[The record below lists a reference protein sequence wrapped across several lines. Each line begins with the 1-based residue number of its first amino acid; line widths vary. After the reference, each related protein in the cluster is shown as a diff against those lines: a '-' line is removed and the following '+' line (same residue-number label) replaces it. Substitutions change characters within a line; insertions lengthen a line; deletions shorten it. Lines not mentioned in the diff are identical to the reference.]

1 MAEILAPSAQWQVR
15 LAKKLT
21 EATLMVSRMWGSLGL
36 GVQGIMADLQ
46 GVANRGCLIH
56 VGRDTEKNG
65 KALLAET
72 TVLWEPKL
80 EAEALGAQKLTLN
93 VLCS

>member
-1 MAEILAPSAQWQVR
+1 MAEILTPSAQWQVR
-15 LAKKLT
+15 LAKKLK
-21 EATLMVSRMWGSLGL
+21 EATPMVSRIGKSHYLC
-36 GVQGIMADLQ
+36 QGIMADLQ

>member
-1 MAEILAPSAQWQVR
+1 MTGKHETDNTHFL
-15 LAKKLT
+15 
-21 EATLMVSRMWGSLGL
+21 EY
-36 GVQGIMADLQ
+36 

-65 KALLAET
+65 KDVVTALLAET

>member
-21 EATLMVSRMWGSLGL
+21 EAAPMVSRMWGSLGL
-36 GVQGIMADLQ
+36 GVQS

-72 TVLWEPKL
+72 TILWEPKL